1 MAHPK
6 HRISKQRRN
15 KRRTH
20 DKATVPAIAKCS
32 NCGAAVSYTHLRAHE
47 IVVLR
52 YSIILY
58 VRNAGITGVNWLLR
72 KLLLHNI
79 DAMIKIALDNAAPCT
94 RGL

>member
-32 NCGAAVSYTHLRAHE
+32 NCGAAVQY
-47 IVVLR
+47 
-52 YSIILY
+52 ILY
-58 VRNAGITGVNWLLR
+58 ARNVGITGVNWLLR
-72 KLLLHNI
+72 KQLLHNF
-79 DAMIKIALDNAAPCT
+79 DAMIKIALDNTAPCT

>member
-32 NCGAAVSYTHLRAHE
+32 NCGAAVQNHTVCPGLTK
-47 IVVLR
+47 
-52 YSIILY
+52 
-58 VRNAGITGVNWLLR
+58 TGKMKSLE
-72 KLLLHNI
+72 
-79 DAMIKIALDNAAPCT
+79 
-94 RGL
+94 